1 MIGISII
8 GFENGTT
15 LKPVTPEIAV
25 SQFPTRGV
33 FNHVELDLRWSE
45 W

>member
-1 MIGISII
+1 MIGIFII

-25 SQFPTRGV
+25 SQFSTLDV
-33 FNHVELDLRWSE
+33 LNHVELDLRLSQR
-45 W
+45 